1 MRNKNEELPDYDK
14 VKKLRMDLLMFLLIV
29 ITGFVVVFCIVR
41 HNEIENLKDDVKQAK
56 AEKQLVQKY
65 NKQIEKK
72 QQKQLEE
79 VGLKNVK
86 NDMNTFNELFFN
98 WNSWGEYSR
107 NMKEL
112 RNLYPKIEKG
122 DIVNISGKNVGS
134 GESPESSYE
143 SDYLTTTNK
152 NEISEVV
159 NQSKDFNNGES
170 NTLWFITGKEEDGET
185 LDITHMN
192 HYREINP
199 EY

>member
-56 AEKQLVQKY
+56 AEKQSVQKY

-112 RNLYPKIEKG
+112 RKLYPKIEKG

-152 NEISEVV
+152 NEIAEVV

-170 NTLWFITGKEEDGET
+170 NTLWFITGKEKDEET

>member
-41 HNEIENLKDDVKQAK
+41 HNEIENLKDDVNQAK
-56 AEKQLVQKY
+56 AEKQSVQKY